1 VIEKKIFL
9 SEDCLLE
16 DLDEEIIALNLNSG
30 EYFELNKMGKEIIH
44 IIKTSSFSTI
54 ELIQYLK
61 ERFNKD
67 IEEEALNFLGKLE
80 KRGIIE
86 IK

>member
-1 VIEKKIFL
+1 MVEKKIFL
-9 SEDCLLE
+9 SKDCILE
-16 DLDEEIIALNLNSG
+16 TLDEEIIALNLNSG
-30 EYFELNKMGKEIIH
+30 EYFELNKMGKEIIL
-44 IIKTSSFSTI
+44 IIKTSSFSAM
-54 ELIQYLK
+54 ELIHHLK

-67 IEEEALNFLGKLE
+67 IEQEVLNFLEKLE